1 MNHHPVK
8 SSRIASVGYDETSS
22 TLEIRFHRTG
32 TLQYLGV
39 RRVFFVIFLSW
50 FLKAAFM
57 TA

>member
-39 RRVFFVIFLSW
+39 PSRIFLD
-50 FLKAAFM
+50 FLVVVS
-57 TA
+57 